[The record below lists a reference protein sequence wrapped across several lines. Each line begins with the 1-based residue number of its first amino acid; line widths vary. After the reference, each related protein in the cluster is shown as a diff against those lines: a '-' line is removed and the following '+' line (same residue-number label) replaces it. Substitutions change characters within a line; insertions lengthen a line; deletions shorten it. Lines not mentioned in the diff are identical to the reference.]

1 MVVLVEVQNQL
12 PVHVYPLYVK
22 KKNQNKYTRN
32 FQQSNGIC
40 WRWKID
46 KKMDSRGIEPR
57 TTPMLREYYTTK
69 PQALFV
75 EEWLNLKQ

>member
-40 WRWKID
+40 
-46 KKMDSRGIEPR
+46 
-57 TTPMLREYYTTK
+57 
-69 PQALFV
+69 
-75 EEWLNLKQ
+75 